1 MKPIYTA
8 IILRIGIDL
17 LGFPKF
23 ITHYKTDYY
32 FRNSLYFKPYSK
44 KKNGLYKANCKS
56 RYAGKDRASA

>member
-23 ITHYKTDYY
+23 ITHYKKDYY
-32 FRNSLYFKPYSK
+32 FGNSLYFKPYSK
-44 KKNGLYKANCKS
+44 
-56 RYAGKDRASA
+56 